1 MSLLAAI
8 EWNRLLDPPIGAI
21 IFGGIAG
28 VFNFAIIGYFW
39 YRSREIRLKE
49 RMVDRGFSAEEIERV
64 VHAVPA
70 RQEHCTSPVAPR
82 VQGAQTT

>member
-1 MSLLAAI
+1 MLAAI

-64 VHAVPA
+64 VYAAPTGPEQ
-70 RQEHCTSPVAPR
+70 RTSPVAPR
-82 VQGAQTT
+82 IQRAEST